1 MADPKLEEV
10 DQHLVQ
16 VIEALQSAVQ
26 WGMAHRDDSEALKK
40 TVLDCKDLIDEVMDA
55 TILNW

>member
-1 MADPKLEEV
+1 MAETNLAEV
-10 DQHLVQ
+10 DAHLVQ
-16 VIEALQSAVQ
+16 VVEALQSAVQ
-26 WGMAHRDDSEALKK
+26 WGMAHRDDQAALKK

>member
-1 MADPKLEEV
+1 MAEAKLEEI

-16 VIEALQSAVQ
+16 VVEALQSAVQ
-26 WGMAHRDDSEALKK
+26 WGMAHREDKEALKK
-40 TVLDCKDLIDEVMDA
+40 TITDCKELIDEVMDA

>member
-16 VIEALQSAVQ
+16 VIEALQSAVA
-26 WGMAHRDDSEALKK
+26 WGMAHRDDQEALKK
-40 TVLDCKDLIDEVMDA
+40 TVADCKDLIDEVMDA

>member
-10 DQHLVQ
+10 DAHLLQ
-16 VIEALQSAVQ
+16 VVEALQSAVQ
-26 WGMAHRDDSEALKK
+26 WGMAHREDQEALKK

>member
-1 MADPKLEEV
+1 MAEAKLEEL

-26 WGMAHRDDSEALKK
+26 WGMAHRDDHDALKK
-40 TVLDCKDLIDEVMDA
+40 TITDCKELIDEVMDA
-55 TILNW
+55 TILDW

>member
-1 MADPKLEEV
+1 MAEPNLEEV

-16 VIEALQSAVQ
+16 VVEALQSAVA
-26 WGMAHRDDSEALKK
+26 WGMAHRDDHEALKK
-40 TVLDCKDLIDEVMDA
+40 TIADCKDLIDEVMDA

>member
-1 MADPKLEEV
+1 MADPNLEEV
-10 DQHLVQ
+10 DQHLIQ
-16 VIEALQSAVQ
+16 VVEALQSAVQ
-26 WGMAHRDDSEALKK
+26 WGMAHRDDQEALKK

>member
-1 MADPKLEEV
+1 MAEAKLEEV

-16 VIEALQSAVQ
+16 VVQSLQSAVQ
-26 WGMAHRDDSEALKK
+26 WGMAHRDDQAALKK

-55 TILNW
+55 TILDW

>member
-10 DQHLVQ
+10 DAHLLQ
-16 VIEALQSAVQ
+16 VVEALQSAVQ
-26 WGMAHRDDSEALKK
+26 WGMAHREDQGALKK

>member
-1 MADPKLEEV
+1 MAGAKLEEV

-26 WGMAHRDDSEALKK
+26 WGMAHRDDQDALKK

-55 TILNW
+55 TILDW